1 MSERKDPNAGNP
13 MDADYNKGTNWGA
26 MLKLAGFTLSPLA
39 VASVETDP
47 AAVAA
52 GVGLAALLI
61 KQTVNSGEE
70 TEEVRKSY
78 DEAKEE
84 EAIKAVHGTS
94 TLNRCTRIGLGS
106 I

>member
-1 MSERKDPNAGNP
+1 MSERKDPNAANP

-61 KQTVNSGEE
+61 KQTVNSG
-70 TEEVRKSY
+70 
-78 DEAKEE
+78 D
-84 EAIKAVHGTS
+84 G
-94 TLNRCTRIGLGS
+94 G
-106 I
+106 